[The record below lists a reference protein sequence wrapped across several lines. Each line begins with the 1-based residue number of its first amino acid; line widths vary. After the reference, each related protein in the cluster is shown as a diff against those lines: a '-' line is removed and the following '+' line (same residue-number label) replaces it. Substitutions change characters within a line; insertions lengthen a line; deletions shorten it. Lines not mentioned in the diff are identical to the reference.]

1 MRLFEMKDWT
11 LSVREEAWGLSPF
24 KKILKRDKSRDK
36 AMALKEM
43 LFIYYYSDIKSDYS
57 IITNELIKTEEIK
70 KDVGLPED
78 WKIDSTMKEAIDFYE
93 SRSITT
99 IGKLYRD
106 ALKAAND
113 VSDYLRNTDIIL
125 AERDDRG
132 KPVTTVNV
140 ITAAINQVNKLMKD
154 LKAAEK
160 EVVKEQQ
167 ELEGRMKGS
176 KTMSIYEEGLTFENN
191 E

>member
-1 MRLFEMKDWT
+1 MKLFEFKDWT

>member
-1 MRLFEMKDWT
+1 MKLFEFKDWT

-36 AMALKEM
+36 VMALKEM

-93 SRSITT
+93 SRSVTT

-176 KTMSIYEEGLTFENN
+176 KTLSVFEEGLNLD
-191 E
+191 

>member
-36 AMALKEM
+36 ATALKEM

-70 KDVGLPED
+70 KDIGLPDE
-78 WKIDSTMKEAIDFYE
+78 WKIDSVMREAIEFYE
-93 SRSITT
+93 SRSITV
-99 IGKLYRD
+99 IGKLYKN

-113 VSDYLRNTDIIL
+113 VSEYLTLTDALL
-125 AERDDRG
+125 AERDNSG
-132 KPVTTVNV
+132 KPVNSITTIVGG
-140 ITAAINQVNKLMKD
+140 IKKIKEIMQD

-176 KTMSIYEEGLTFENN
+176 KTMSIFEEGLSLD
-191 E
+191 

>member
-1 MRLFEMKDWT
+1 MQLFEMKEWT

-36 AMALKEM
+36 ATALKEM

-70 KDVGLPED
+70 KDIGLSDE
-78 WKIDSTMKEAIDFYE
+78 WKIDSVMQEAIEFYE

-113 VSDYLRNTDIIL
+113 VSEYLRNAGAIL

-132 KPVTTVNV
+132 KPVVTVNV

-176 KTMSIYEEGLTFENN
+176 KTMSIFEEGLSLD
-191 E
+191 